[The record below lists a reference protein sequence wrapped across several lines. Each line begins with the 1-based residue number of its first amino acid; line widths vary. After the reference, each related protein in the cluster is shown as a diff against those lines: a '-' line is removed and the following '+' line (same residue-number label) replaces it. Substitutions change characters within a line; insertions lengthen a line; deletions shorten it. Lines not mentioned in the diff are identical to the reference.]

1 MSSGHDARRASQHT
15 DASRSRS
22 RNEISHFKPLSTA
35 DLVAADL
42 RRQIVAGKLGDG
54 TFLPRQ
60 IDLLAIYE
68 VSRPSLREALR
79 VLESEGLIS
88 VRRGKL
94 GGAVVHRPSL
104 HMVAQTLGL
113 VLDSQNVTTRDF
125 STALNLLE
133 PQCVGLCAAR
143 EDRHETLI
151 PRLRDSQA
159 YAASVI
165 DDVQEFTVASR
176 RFHEILVTECGNFS
190 LTLLVGAL
198 EAVWSARARE
208 WAARSIE
215 SQQFPDLEYRRQ
227 GLRDHEVMLS
237 ILEEGDVEE
246 AIQEAARHLR
256 WAPVYSVDANIG
268 YLGLGD
274 DDHFI

>member
-1 MSSGHDARRASQHT
+1 MAGNAESNGSADRTTVPRP
-15 DASRSRS
+15 S
-22 RNEISHFKPLSTA
+22 RNGHGFRPQSTA
-35 DLVAADL
+35 EMVAADL
-42 RRQIVAGKLGDG
+42 RRQIVAGKLPDG

-60 IDLLAIYE
+60 DDLIDLYE

-88 VRRGKL
+88 IRRGKL

-113 VLDSQNVTTRDF
+113 VLDSQNVSTLDL

-143 EDRHETLI
+143 EDRHKTVL
-151 PRLRDSQA
+151 PLLRDSHE

-165 DDVQEFTVASR
+165 DDVEAFTVASR

-208 WAARSIE
+208 WAARSVE
-215 SQQFPDLEYRRQ
+215 SRQVPELAYRQQ
-227 GLRDHEVMLS
+227 GLRDHEVMID
-237 ILEEGDVEE
+237 ILEGGDVHE
-246 AIQEAARHLR
+246 AINEASRHLQ
-256 WAPVYSVDANIG
+256 WAPVYSVDEQLG
-268 YLGLGD
+268 VVGLGED
-274 DDHFI
+274 QLLD

>member
-1 MSSGHDARRASQHT
+1 MAGNSESNGSSDRTSVPRPARNGHGFRPQ
-15 DASRSRS
+15 
-22 RNEISHFKPLSTA
+22 STA
-35 DLVAADL
+35 EMVAADL
-42 RRQIVAGKLGDG
+42 RRQIVAGKLPDG

-60 IDLLAIYE
+60 DDLLDLYE

-88 VRRGKL
+88 IRRGKL

-113 VLDSQNVTTRDF
+113 VLDSQNVTTPDL

-143 EDRHETLI
+143 QDRHKTVI
-151 PRLRDSQA
+151 PLLRDSHE

-165 DDVQEFTVASR
+165 DDVQAFTVASR

-208 WAARSIE
+208 WAARSE
-215 SQQFPDLEYRRQ
+215 ENRQFPDLAYRQQ
-227 GLRDHEVMLS
+227 GLRDHEVMIA
-237 ILEEGDVEE
+237 ILEGGDVQE
-246 AIQEAARHLR
+246 AINEATRHLR
-256 WAPVYSVDANIG
+256 WAPVYSVDEQLG
-268 YLGLGD
+268 VVGLGD
-274 DDHFI
+274 HHLFD

>member
-1 MSSGHDARRASQHT
+1 MSNGHLSGGSSDRNG
-15 DASRSRS
+15 ASRGGRGHSQ
-22 RNEISHFKPLSTA
+22 FKPLSTA
-35 DLVAADL
+35 EIVAADL
-42 RRQIVAGKLGDG
+42 RRQIVAGKLADG

-60 IDLLAIYE
+60 NDLLDLYE

-88 VRRGKL
+88 IRRGKL

-113 VLDSQNVTTRDF
+113 VLDSQSVSTPDL

-143 EDRHETLI
+143 ADRHKTVI
-151 PRLRDSQA
+151 PLLRDSHE

-165 DDVQEFTVASR
+165 DDVQSFTVASR

-198 EAVWSARARE
+198 EAVWSTRARE
-208 WAARSIE
+208 WAARSVE
-215 SQQFPDLEYRRQ
+215 TRQVPELAYRQQ
-227 GLRDHEVMLS
+227 GLRDHEIMIA
-237 ILEEGDVEE
+237 ILEDGDVQGAIDE
-246 AIQEAARHLR
+246 ASRHLE
-256 WAPVYSVDANIG
+256 WAPVYSVDEQLG
-268 YLGLGD
+268 VVGLGD
-274 DDHFI
+274 DHLLD

>member
-1 MSSGHDARRASQHT
+1 MAGNEESNGSSDRTTVPRPARNAHGFRPQ
-15 DASRSRS
+15 
-22 RNEISHFKPLSTA
+22 STA
-35 DLVAADL
+35 EMVAADL
-42 RRQIVAGKLGDG
+42 RRQIVAGKLPDG

-60 IDLLAIYE
+60 DDLLDLYE

-88 VRRGKL
+88 IRRGKL

-113 VLDSQNVTTRDF
+113 VLDSQNVSTPDL

-143 EDRHETLI
+143 EDRHKTVL
-151 PRLRDSQA
+151 PLLRDSHEH
-159 YAASVI
+159 AASVI
-165 DDVQEFTVASR
+165 HDVEAFTVASR

-208 WAARSIE
+208 WAARSVE
-215 SQQFPDLEYRRQ
+215 TRQVPELAYRQQ
-227 GLRDHEVMLS
+227 GLRDHEVMIE
-237 ILEEGDVEE
+237 ILEGGDVHE
-246 AIQEAARHLR
+246 AINEASRHLQ
-256 WAPVYSVDANIG
+256 WAPVYSVDEQLG
-268 YLGLGD
+268 VVGLGD
-274 DDHFI
+274 DQLLD